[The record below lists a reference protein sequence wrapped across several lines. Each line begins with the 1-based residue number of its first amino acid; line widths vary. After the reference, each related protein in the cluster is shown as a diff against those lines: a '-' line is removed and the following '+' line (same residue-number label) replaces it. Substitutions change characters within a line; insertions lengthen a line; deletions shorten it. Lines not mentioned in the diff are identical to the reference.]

1 MLPWYTEFRQNYPPV
16 SSAPWLENP
25 RRGFSAMELTQVPI
39 ATYII
44 VKYIF
49 HIYTIYVYV
58 YMCVRILHHTYIYIY
73 IYICIH
79 TYVLYIYIYTYV
91 LYIYICTVYIYIYMY
106 CMYIYI
112 YMYCIYIYIHMC
124 MNTTWYI
131 ILYINIYIDIGC
143 PSWPR
148 AKRSVAWSVIPCRWA
163 GVVGCGFSRSIAM
176 V

>member
-58 YMCVRILHHTYIYIY
+58 YMCVRILHHTYIYIHMY
-73 IYICIH
+73 TYIC
-79 TYVLYIYIYTYV
+79 TVYIYTYV
-91 LYIYICTVYIYIYMY
+91 LYIYVL
-106 CMYIYI
+106 
-112 YMYCIYIYIHMC
+112 YIYIHMC